1 MISPEQRE
9 ARRRYIGSSDVP
21 AILGMS
27 PWATAADVWL
37 AKTNDLPDKPNA
49 SMRMGTLLERP
60 LLDYAAEDLGVPLAR
75 DLMLV
80 ETGEKPLFAA
90 NLDAAVLAPAGDPV
104 ELVEAKTS
112 GIIGG
117 NVDEAWGE
125 DGTDEV
131 PDHVLLQVQ
140 EQMHV
145 ARVEVT
151 HVYALLARVGV
162 RHYIV
167 PRDEAIIDAIRQ
179 RGREFWDRYVV
190 TRTPPPD
197 SVPSLDLVRRVRR
210 EPNKITAMD
219 LHVVERWLA
228 AKAAA
233 KTADDEREQAEA
245 LLHVFMGDAEA
256 GDCALGRVSFKPQTA
271 KRLDLDALRRELPDV
286 AQRFTREST
295 HSVLRWKPTKTAE

>member
-1 MISPEQRE
+1 MITPEQRQL
-9 ARRRYIGSSDVP
+9 RRQYIGSSDVP

-37 AKTNDLPDKPNA
+37 AKCNDLPDKPNA

-60 LLDYAAEDLGVPLAR
+60 LLDYAAEDLGVPLTR

-80 ETGEKPLFAA
+80 ETAEKPLFAA
-90 NLDAAVLAPAGDPV
+90 NLDAAVLGPDGQPV

-117 NVDEAWGE
+117 NVDDAWGE
-125 DGTDEV
+125 NETDEV

-145 ARVEVT
+145 ARVEVA

-162 RHYIV
+162 RHYVV
-167 PRDEAIIDAIRQ
+167 PRDEQIIDAIRQ

-190 TRTPPPD
+190 TRTCPPEQP
-197 SVPSLDLVRRVRR
+197 PALDLVRRVRR
-210 EPNKITAMD
+210 EPNKIVQVPVS
-219 LHVVERWLA
+219 VVEAWLS
-228 AKAAA
+228 AKAQA
-233 KTADDEREQAEA
+233 KRAEETREQAEA
-245 LLHVFMGDAEA
+245 LVHIHMGDAEA
-256 GDCALGRVSFKPQTA
+256 ADCALGRATFKPQA
-271 KRLDLDALRRELPDV
+271 SKRIDLDRLRAEAPDV
-286 AQRFTREST
+286 AARFTKETVS
-295 HSVLRWKPTKTAE
+295 SVLRWKPAKAEK